1 MDLEFA
7 AIASLPRLERL
18 DVGPNTTIGVS
29 FANYLED
36 TKKFVA
42 LKHIR
47 LHRPVS
53 NEFYE
58 EMKDVCLSR
67 GIKLDTL

>member
-18 DVGPNTTIGVS
+18 DVGPNTTIGVP